1 MVGRSTQASR
11 FSGPPA
17 ATIASLSR
25 WIRNADVRAA
35 YGWALNTTA
44 LPPATMPMPLLM
56 IVSVGLVVGVIDP
69 MTP

>member
-1 MVGRSTQASR
+1 M
-11 FSGPPA
+11 
-17 ATIASLSR
+17 
-25 WIRNADVRAA
+25 RAA

-56 IVSVGLVVGVIDP
+56 IVSVGLVVGVIEP